1 MDLMVRVI
9 NVDCSIFGYSRL
21 FLYFYLF
28 FDRICVTTANYPD
41 VMMTA
46 YNNDSITWI
55 YFVSFMIISFFFLMN
70 GTQIEII

>member
-9 NVDCSIFGYSRL
+9 IVDCSIFGYSRL
-21 FLYFYLF
+21 FLSFYLI

-41 VMMTA
+41 VMMPA